1 MTFPPL
7 GSIPSNGQQQ
17 LTTGRTM
24 AKAPLRFKRST
35 PFSKQCN
42 FIIDVGYGEL
52 EQCDADAEHGIYYGN
67 NRLVKMT
74 SLCGY
79 HTIYQESLW
88 IGETE

>member
-7 GSIPSNGQQQ
+7 GSIPGNGQQQ
-17 LTTGRTM
+17 STTGRSM
-24 AKAPLRFKRST
+24 AIPPRFKRTT

-52 EQCDADAEHGIYYGN
+52 EQCDADAEHGIYYGDN
-67 NRLVKMT
+67 KRVKMV